1 MFRLR
6 GTLPT
11 LQNFFPGY
19 MVTTTYF
26 QTLKA
31 LGTPAYPAAGQN
43 TAQPLQKDAPA
54 RTSPQRWSGKTQM
67 VYFREV
73 T

>member
-1 MFRLR
+1 
-6 GTLPT
+6 
-11 LQNFFPGY
+11 